1 MRLLWRTSVSLQHAQ
16 MHLQVTQAL
25 EQKQVAMQVGGP
37 LGFAKEVPAVKIH
50 LLLVWHMFFSR

>member
-1 MRLLWRTSVSLQHAQ
+1 MSLQHAQ